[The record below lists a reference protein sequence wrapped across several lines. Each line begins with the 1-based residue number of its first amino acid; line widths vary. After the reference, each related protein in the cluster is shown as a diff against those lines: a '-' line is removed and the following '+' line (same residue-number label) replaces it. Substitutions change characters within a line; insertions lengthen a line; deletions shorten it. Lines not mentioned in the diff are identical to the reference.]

1 MSCASGVGRCG
12 AVPRHAGCCVL
23 DAMSSRIAS
32 TSCLLAG
39 LVAVG
44 VVACIDA
51 PQLSGGVGN
60 STSSNDP
67 AQGGAGGGGSAV
79 SGARDGMVLVPA
91 VTLAAGAGVAPT
103 GIDPAP
109 KDPANGAKPPK
120 NNGDGNGN
128 GNGNGHGAPDAG
140 AGSMPPGTTPP
151 AAGST
156 GTGSG
161 TPAPTQ
167 VVVAAF
173 WLDAVEVTVASYR
186 ACIAAGAC
194 SAPADGAGCTLG
206 AGLEAHPVNCVSSDQ
221 ARAYCTWSAK
231 RLVRNDEWN
240 AATVGSTGRI
250 YPWGAQ
256 PPAADRLDACGPE
269 CSASGMYGA
278 SDGFVGTAP
287 AGSFPLG
294 RSPDGADD
302 LAGNVA
308 EWVDG
313 ALVPFARGG
322 SYADVAATAVASAS
336 PGVASATGPTVG
348 FRCAADADAG
358 R

>member
-1 MSCASGVGRCG
+1 MSLRVR
-12 AVPRHAGCCVL
+12 
-23 DAMSSRIAS
+23 S
-32 TSCLLAG
+32 TSCLLAA

-51 PQLSGGVGN
+51 PQLNGDVGS
-60 STSSNDP
+60 STSSNAP
-67 AQGGAGGGGSAV
+67 APGGAAGGGAAV
-79 SGARDGMVLVPA
+79 SGAHDGMVLVPA

-109 KDPANGAKPPK
+109 KDPAKGDKPPK
-120 NNGDGNGN
+120 DNGNGN
-128 GNGNGHGAPDAG
+128 GNGNGAADAG
-140 AGSMPPGTTPP
+140 AGSTPPGTTPP
-151 AAGST
+151 AGGST

-173 WLDAVEVTVASYR
+173 WLDAVEVSVASYR
-186 ACIAAGAC
+186 ACAAAGAC

-250 YPWGAQ
+250 YPWGAE
-256 PPAADRLDACGPE
+256 PPAADRLDACGAE

-278 SDGFVGTAP
+278 SDGYVGTAP

-313 ALVPFARGG
+313 SLVPFARGG
-322 SYADVAATAVASAS
+322 SFADVAASAVASAS
-336 PGVASATGPTVG
+336 AGIASAPGPTVG
-348 FRCAADADAG
+348 FRCAADAE